1 MGEVAGGGQ
10 RLALKL
16 ALKLALEVVGGY
28 TGSRF
33 GYRV

>member
-1 MGEVAGGGQ
+1 MGELAGGGQ